1 MSHYW
6 YTLGMN
12 IPKPSDNEVLKYLT
26 RWDSLDS
33 YVLQES
39 SLKKLFTKTY
49 PKNKSMDDVLIKVCS
64 LNDFYSTNIFSPFLV
79 SKHISSLDVDKRLK
93 RGDLTLVN
101 DIAEVEV
108 SKDKTINFYSFA
120 TKYCSHHRPLIYPIY
135 DSYVEKVLMYFKRKD
150 NFLNFFKKDLKIYP
164 KYREILIGF
173 RNYYKLN
180 NYNLKQIDKYLW
192 QLGKEHFPRR
202 Y

>member
-1 MSHYW
+1 MD
-6 YTLGMN
+6 
-12 IPKPSDNEVLKYLT
+12 IPKPSAKQVQEYQEK
-26 RWDSLDS
+26 WDSLEN

-49 PKNKSMDDVLIKVCS
+49 PKNKSMDDILIKVCS

-79 SKHISSLDVDKRLK
+79 SKHISSLDVDERLK
-93 RGDLTLVN
+93 SGDLTLVN
-101 DIAEVEV
+101 DMAEVEV

-135 DSYVEKVLMYFKRKD
+135 DSYVEKVLMHFKRKD
-150 NFLNFFKKDLKIYP
+150 KFFNFLKKDLKTYP
-164 KYREILIGF
+164 KYREILVEF
-173 RNYYKLN
+173 KNYYDLKD
-180 NYNLKQIDKYLW
+180 YNLKQIDKYLW
-192 QLGKEHFPRR
+192 QLGKEYFPRK